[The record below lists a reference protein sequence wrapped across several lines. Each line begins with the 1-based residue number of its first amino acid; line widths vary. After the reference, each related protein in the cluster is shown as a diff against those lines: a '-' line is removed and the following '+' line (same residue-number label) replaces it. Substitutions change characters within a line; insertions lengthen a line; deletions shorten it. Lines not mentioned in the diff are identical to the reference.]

1 MRPLHIYMTQAVF
14 PKTALYSAGCP
25 CWTIIVSS
33 NNAWRLRL
41 LAGQPRPVTG
51 CRNTTGMSFCLAR

>member
-1 MRPLHIYMTQAVF
+1 MTQAVF